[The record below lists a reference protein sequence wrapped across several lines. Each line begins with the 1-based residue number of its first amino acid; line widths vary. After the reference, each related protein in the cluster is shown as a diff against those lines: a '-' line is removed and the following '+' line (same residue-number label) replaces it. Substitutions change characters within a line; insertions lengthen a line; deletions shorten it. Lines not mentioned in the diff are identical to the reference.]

1 MAGFLIRRLIASAVT
16 LMVAALVI
24 FLVMEVLPGDPAA
37 VILGTEARPDTLQAL
52 RAELGLD
59 RPAAVRFFDWVGGFA
74 LGQTGQSYTYSV
86 TTGSLILERLAVTA
100 PLTAMAVL
108 LSVSLGV
115 GAGIFA
121 ALRRGR
127 AGDWGVILVSQI
139 GVAIPNFW
147 LAILLILV
155 FAVGLGMAPAG
166 GFPGWGEDP
175 VEAFGALILPAL
187 ALALPQAAILARVSR
202 TAMLE
207 VMGKPFV
214 VSAKARGFPPGRI
227 IREHVL
233 PNASIPIVTLA
244 GLQISFLIAG
254 AVIIENVFF
263 LPGIGR
269 LVFQAIAQR
278 DLILVQDIVLV
289 LAAATIFVNLMVDLA
304 AHALDPR
311 VRDHG

>member
-16 LMVAALVI
+16 LLVAALVI

-37 VILGTEARPDTLQAL
+37 VILGTEARPDTLAAL
-52 RAELGLD
+52 RADLGLD
-59 RPAAVRFFDWVGGFA
+59 RPAMVRFVDWIGGLAMGETA
-74 LGQTGQSYTYSV
+74 LSYTYSV
-86 TTGSLILERLAVTA
+86 STGSLILERMAVTA
-100 PLTAMAVL
+100 PLAAMAVV
-108 LSVSLGV
+108 LSIALGV
-115 GAGIFA
+115 AAGVFA

-127 AGDWGVILVSQI
+127 LGDWGVILVSQV

-155 FAVGLGMAPAG
+155 FAVGWGIAPAG
-166 GFPGWGEDP
+166 GFPGWQDDP
-175 VEAFGALILPAL
+175 IAAFGALILPAL

-207 VMGKPFV
+207 VMGRPFV
-214 VSAKARGFPPGRI
+214 VSARARGFPPGRI
-227 IREHVL
+227 VREHVL
-233 PNASIPIVTLA
+233 PNAAIPIVTLA

-263 LPGIGR
+263 LPGLGR

-289 LAAATIFVNLMVDLA
+289 LATATILVNLLVDLA

-311 VRDHG
+311 VRRHG